1 MNTLTAEQTAFLAV
15 NHAAAMITVEGGVAK
30 AVRVA
35 IALVDGKIWSSGNA
49 ERVRTARL
57 RKDPRCTLYVHDN
70 SYKFLTL
77 ESHVRLIE
85 GPQVPEL
92 SLRLFR
98 VMQNRPEGAITW
110 FGQEMTPE
118 AFMASMAA
126 DKRLIYEF
134 DLVRA
139 YGMI

>member
-1 MNTLTAEQTAFLAV
+1 MNSLTAEQLAFLAA

-70 SYKFLTL
+70 SYKFLSL
-77 ESHVRLIE
+77 ESNVRLIE
-85 GPQVPEL
+85 GAQVPEL
-92 SLRLFR
+92 SLHLFR
-98 VMQNRPEGAITW
+98 VMQNRPEGNIAW
-110 FGQEMTPE
+110 FGQDMTPE
-118 AFMASMAA
+118 AFMAAMAA
-126 DKRLIYEF
+126 DNRLIYEF
-134 DLVRA
+134 DVQRA
-139 YGMI
+139 YGMV